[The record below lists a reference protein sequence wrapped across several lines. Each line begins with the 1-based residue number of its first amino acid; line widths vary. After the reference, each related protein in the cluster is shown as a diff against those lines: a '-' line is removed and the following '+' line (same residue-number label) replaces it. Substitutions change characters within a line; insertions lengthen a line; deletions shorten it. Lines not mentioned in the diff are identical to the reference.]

1 MGYSDIE
8 SDDEPVTFHPPS
20 ASYPLTEVHKNRVC
34 PPPRTLPTPAHK
46 TEAATDKLAAQL
58 FEAITAGIKSYNN
71 KEERE
76 GVVNGYFTL
85 FRHGQHG
92 KMKAS
97 ELQESL
103 SKKSFSGMLHLLNDY
118 FNSSDAHYNNHSLA
132 TYLLDKLNDFVTSL
146 DSNYQPETGSM
157 AWASVLSH
165 LELHSKSLGDD
176 CLNTATQH
184 SL

>member
-1 MGYSDIE
+1 MT
-8 SDDEPVTFHPPS
+8 DE
-20 ASYPLTEVHKNRVC
+20 
-34 PPPRTLPTPAHK
+34 
-46 TEAATDKLAAQL
+46 LAAQL
-58 FEAITAGIKSYNN
+58 FDAITSGIKSYNN
-71 KEERE
+71 KEERD

-92 KMKAS
+92 KMKAN
-97 ELQESL
+97 ELQDSL
-103 SKKSFSGMLHLLNDY
+103 AKKSFSDMLHLLNDY

-146 DSNYQPETGSM
+146 DSTYQPETGSM

-165 LELHSKSLGDD
+165 LKHYSKALGDD
-176 CLNTATQH
+176 CMKTATQT